1 MKKLFG
7 VIGDPIA
14 HSMSP
19 AMHND
24 AFVRLGIDGYYHP
37 FHVKPEDLAAAVQ
50 GMKAIGVQGF
60 NVTIPHKSAIIPL
73 LDQVDPLAKAIGA
86 VNTVVRED
94 GGWTGYNTDGAG
106 FVRGLREAYGE
117 PLEEKRVL
125 LIGAGGAAR
134 AIYYTLASEKVSQID
149 IANRTAEKAASLAEN
164 CPYSV
169 TGSVKT
175 TDEATEQLEE
185 YDVIIQTTSIGMS
198 PLIEASPIS
207 VQKIK
212 AGTFVSDIIYNPL
225 ETKLLQEAKK
235 RGARTQ
241 NGLKMFVYQGA
252 LAFERWTGQT
262 PDINKMEQIVCS
274 QLGGN
279 YVNN

>member
-37 FHVKPEDLAAAVQ
+37 FHVKPEGLAAAVQ

-175 TDEATEQLEE
+175 TDEAAEQLEE

>member
-24 AFVRLGIDGYYHP
+24 AFVQLGIEGYYHP
-37 FHVKPEDLAAAVQ
+37 FHVKPEDLPAAVQ

-86 VNTVVRED
+86 VNTVVREN
-94 GGWTGYNTDGAG
+94 GGWTGYNTDGVG

-117 PLEEKRVL
+117 PLTEKRVL

-134 AIYYTLASEKVSQID
+134 AIYYTLASEGVSRID
-149 IANRTAEKAASLAEN
+149 IANRTAEKAANLAES
-164 CPYSV
+164 CPYPV
-169 TGSVKT
+169 VGSVKT
-175 TDEATEQLEE
+175 TTKAAEQLEE

-207 VQKIK
+207 VEKIK

-225 ETKLLQEAKK
+225 ETQLLQEAKK

-252 LAFERWTGQT
+252 LAFEKWTSQT
-262 PDINKMEQIVCS
+262 PDIERMEEMVRH